1 MKIFI
6 TPSQKR
12 LAFSGSVSEHMV
24 VLAGTV
30 GVAFRTGVPRKAHR
44 LFYFD
49 FGLGQWW
56 QVSVT
61 DLVP

>member
-1 MKIFI
+1 
-6 TPSQKR
+6 
-12 LAFSGSVSEHMV
+12 MV
-24 VLAGTV
+24 VLAGAV